1 MNELDVLQIQ
11 HHAVIKQDVYQ
22 WVYELCG
29 ENTKTAFERVV
40 VDGLYTVDIDHDFLK
55 HRHFPIVKRYSEEFK
70 TETIINCKVNI
81 APLKKG
87 EEFYNPI
94 TGLVNTV
101 ESCLRGLDGK
111 YYYKVKSRV
120 DEPIGSKEKLEELK
134 KEQQKLINEYLM
146 KQKQKEQETSQVIV
160 VENKTP
166 SKWSLFK

>member
-1 MNELDVLQIQ
+1 MSELDVLQIQ
-11 HHAVIKQDVYQ
+11 HHAVIKQDVYK
-22 WVYELCG
+22 WEYVLCG
-29 ENTKTAFERVV
+29 ENTKTMFEEVV
-40 VDGLYTVDIDHDFLK
+40 IDGLHSIDIAHDFSKL
-55 HRHFPIVKRYSEEFK
+55 RHFPIVKRYSEEFK

-94 TGLVNTV
+94 TGLTNVV

-111 YYYKVKSRV
+111 YYYKVQSRV
-120 DEPIGSKEKLEELK
+120 DEPVGSKEKLEELK

-146 KQKQKEQETSQVIV
+146 KQKQKEQEKSQVII
-160 VENKTP
+160 VEDKTP